1 MSVSCGWE
9 TNTQS
14 TDIVVYMRQIT
25 HSWWKKM
32 HINQHLGTNGKT
44 HTHIHL
50 CIYEETNKKMGFSK
64 NKMFLVE
71 FMITSDC
78 QQS

>member
-44 HTHIHL
+44 HTHTYT
-50 CIYEETNKKMGFSK
+50 CAYTKKLIK
-64 NKMFLVE
+64 KWDFLKIKC
-71 FMITSDC
+71 F
-78 QQS
+78 